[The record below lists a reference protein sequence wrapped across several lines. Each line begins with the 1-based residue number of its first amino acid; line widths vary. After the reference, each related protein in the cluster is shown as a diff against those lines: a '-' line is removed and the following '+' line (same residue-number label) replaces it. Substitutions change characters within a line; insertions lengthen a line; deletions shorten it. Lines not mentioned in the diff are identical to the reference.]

1 MKSLAS
7 ESMWKRRSVSAR
19 PVAFTAS
26 MPVVATGLLLA
37 LIAGGTFGYVAI
49 EGMSAFDALYMTVTT
64 ITTVGFREVQPL
76 SAAGR
81 WFTMGL
87 IVFGVGAALY
97 TFSAFAGFV
106 IEGKLRTVLGR
117 RNMQRAIDALEGHVI
132 LCGFGRLGRAVS
144 QRLAGTPVVV
154 IDVDAGIQGDCES
167 AGHWFVHGSAL
178 EENVLRA
185 AGIERAR
192 ALIAATAS
200 DPDNVF
206 IALSAC
212 DLRPEIQIHAR
223 AETAAG
229 IRRLELAGVHQ
240 VVSPHQLGGE
250 RIANALLRPGVV
262 EFLELSNPGTGAE
275 VDLEEVV
282 LSSRCQVEGI
292 PLRALRDHGV
302 RVSVVAI
309 KRGTEPIR
317 LGPGPDEL
325 LRGGDRVIAVGDR
338 PNLARLAELALPA

>member
-1 MKSLAS
+1 
-7 ESMWKRRSVSAR
+7 MWKGIAASAHWVTFAAR
-19 PVAFTAS
+19 
-26 MPVVATGLLLA
+26 MPVVAAGLLLS
-37 LIAGGTFGYVAI
+37 LIAVGTFGYVAI

-87 IVFGVGAALY
+87 IVFGVGTALY
-97 TFSAFAGFV
+97 TFSTLAGFV
-106 IEGKLRTVLGR
+106 IEGRLRTVLGR
-117 RNMQRAIDALEGHVI
+117 RSMQRAIDALEGHVI

-144 QRLAGTPVVV
+144 QRLGDMPVVV
-154 IDVDAGIQGDCES
+154 VDVDASIQSDCES
-167 AGHWFVHGSAL
+167 AGHWFVRGSAL
-178 EENVLRA
+178 EESVLRA

-206 IALSAC
+206 IALSAR
-212 DLRPEIQIHAR
+212 DLRPEIQLHAR

-282 LSSRCQVEGI
+282 LSPRCQVEGI
-292 PLRALRDHGV
+292 PLRELRDRGV

-309 KRGTEPIR
+309 KRGSEPIR
-317 LGPGPDEL
+317 IGPGPDEL
-325 LRGGDRVIAVGDR
+325 LRGGDRVIAIGDR
-338 PNLARLAELALPA
+338 PNLARLADLAHPA

>member
-1 MKSLAS
+1 
-7 ESMWKRRSVSAR
+7 MWKRIPVSAHPGAFNAR
-19 PVAFTAS
+19 MPIVA
-26 MPVVATGLLLA
+26 VGLLLS
-37 LIAGGTFGYVAI
+37 LIAVGTLGYVAI
-49 EGMSAFDALYMTVTT
+49 EGMSAFDGLYMTVTT
-64 ITTVGFREVQPL
+64 ITTVGFREIQPL

-81 WFTMGL
+81 WFTMAL
-87 IVFGVGAALY
+87 IVFGVGTALY
-97 TFSAFAGFV
+97 TFSTFAGFV
-106 IEGKLRTVLGR
+106 IEGRLRTVLGR
-117 RNMQRAIDALEGHVI
+117 RSMQRAIDALEGHVI

-144 QRLAGTPVVV
+144 QRLGDVPVVV
-154 IDVDAGIQGDCES
+154 VDVDASIQSDCES
-167 AGHWFVHGSAL
+167 LGHWFVHGSAL
-178 EENVLRA
+178 EESVLRA
-185 AGIERAR
+185 AGVTRAR

-206 IALSAC
+206 IALSAR

-282 LSSRCQVEGI
+282 LSHRCQVEGI
-292 PLRALRDHGV
+292 PLRALRGHGV
-302 RVSVVAI
+302 QVSVVAI
-309 KRGTEPIR
+309 KRGSQPIR

-325 LRGGDRVIAVGDR
+325 LCGGDRVIAIGDR
-338 PNLARLAELALPA
+338 PNLARLADLAQPG